1 MAPGKRMK
9 ISVLIA
15 TRNRPGLLRA
25 ALRSITQNTRLPGEI
40 VVIDQS
46 GDGASRT
53 AIEEF
58 KSAFPNVVHEPMAPL
73 GKSKALNRAI
83 EIASGDFLVFTDD
96 DVRVDEH
103 WLETFEKLIARY
115 PQADALCGRMLP
127 EEGSSPDD
135 YLNLVLRRE
144 PGRID
149 RRYNPLNSGFVGAN
163 MGVRRDT
170 LIKVG
175 GFNELFGPG
184 ALFRSNNDGELAHRL
199 VRSGTDILFRPELV
213 VYHSAWRKESDNRDL
228 KFNYAFGLG
237 AFPAYYLRQG
247 DVRPFFYLCAKFLR
261 KLRRLLIGILLFQ
274 KERVLDG
281 YIHLQ
286 GFILGFWKGLAASAE
301 KRLPR

>member
-1 MAPGKRMK
+1 MK

-25 ALRSITQNTRLPGEI
+25 ALRSIQQNQRLPDEI

-46 GDGASRT
+46 GDGTSR
-53 AIEEF
+53 AVVEEF
-58 KSAFPNVVHEPMAPL
+58 KATLPNVVHEPMAPL

-83 EIASGDFLVFTDD
+83 EIASGRFLVFTDD

-103 WLETFEKLIARY
+103 WLETFDKLIAQY
-115 PQADALCGRMLP
+115 PQAGAFCGRMLP
-127 EEGSSPDD
+127 ETGSSPED
-135 YLNLVLRRE
+135 YLNLVLRQE
-144 PGRID
+144 PGWID

-163 MGVRRDT
+163 MGVRRET
-170 LIKVG
+170 LINVG

-199 VRSGTDILFRPELV
+199 VRSGTDIMFCPELV

-237 AFPAYYLRQG
+237 AFPAYYLKQG
-247 DVRPFFYLCAKFLR
+247 DVRPFFYLCAKFPR
-261 KLRRLLIGILLFQ
+261 KLRRLLIGVCLLQ
-274 KERVLDG
+274 KERMLDG
-281 YIHLQ
+281 YLHIK
-286 GFILGFWKGLAASAE
+286 GFILGFWKGLVTSAK
-301 KRLPR
+301 KRLPQ